1 MCKWGYDNFRVC
13 GLGAIFKDKRG
24 SIHIGREC
32 MDRNLKRFKN
42 CKVEVSVSVYFNSQ
56 LAFITIIKDV
66 LFQEGIYTVHA
77 RR

>member
-1 MCKWGYDNFRVC
+1 
-13 GLGAIFKDKRG
+13 
-24 SIHIGREC
+24 